1 MFISKR
7 HIPRRTVLRGLGA
20 TVALPLLD
28 AMVPAATAMQ
38 KTAAAGK
45 TRLAAIEMV
54 HGAAGCSVEG
64 LAKNLWSPAKDGA
77 DFEFSPSLA
86 PLEPFR
92 DYVTIISDTDL
103 ANAEALT
110 AAERGGDH
118 NRSSAVFL
126 TASHPKQTEG
136 SDILA
141 GPSIDQIYAQ
151 KHGQDTAL
159 PSIQLCIENVGSISG
174 ACGYGYSC
182 VYSNAISWASPTMP
196 LPMERDPRAMFESL
210 FGQGA
215 TAAERAARRREGLQ
229 HPRRRARDGCGSL
242 NAGPR
247 SRAIARGS
255 INISMASGNRA
266 AASQR
271 RAAQP
276 AERSAR
282 ELPDAPI
289 GVPDSFEEHVEADV
303 RSAGSGICDGS
314 DARVGVQDGP
324 RRQPARISRRA
335 ASRRR
340 SIRCRITATS
350 PRRSWSSR
358 DSMRTT

>member
-1 MFISKR
+1 MFISKTAYSSAHGSSR
-7 HIPRRTVLRGLGA
+7 LGR
-20 TVALPLLD
+20 D
-28 AMVPAATAMQ
+28 SRPAAARRDGARGDGHAEDRRRRQ
-38 KTAAAGK
+38 DPPCRHRDGSRRR
-45 TRLAAIEMV
+45 RLFGGGIGQALS
-54 HGAAGCSVEG
+54 GRPSRT
-64 LAKNLWSPAKDGA
+64 GA

-92 DYVTIISDTDL
+92 EYVTIVSDTDL

-151 KHGQDTAL
+151 KHCQDTAL

-182 VYSNAISWASPTMP
+182 VYSNAISWTSPTMP

-215 TAAERAARRREGLQ
+215 TAAERAARRREGLSIL
-229 HPRRRARDGCGSL
+229 DGVRERVRSSP
-242 NAGPR
+242 AR
-247 SRAIARGS
+247 SRAPAIAHAS
-255 INISMASGNRA
+255 INISMACGEIERRLLNVERAQQREREPGASGCA
-266 AASQR
+266 DR
-271 RAAQP
+271 RAGLV
-276 AERSAR
+276 RRAR
-282 ELPDAPI
+282 
-289 GVPDSFEEHVEADV
+289 EADV
-303 RSAGSGICDGS
+303 RSAGSGICDRG
-314 DARVGVQDGP
+314 DARVRLQDGP
-324 RRQPARISRRA
+324 RRQPARVSRRA
-335 ASRRR
+335 A
-340 SIRCRITATS
+340 
-350 PRRSWSSR
+350 
-358 DSMRTT
+358 